1 MTVKIVTDSLADLPT
16 DLIQALGISVIP
28 LTVNFGFESFR
39 DGVDIDSQQFFARLI
54 SGATTPKTSQP
65 SVGDF
70 AEVYAKLTSG
80 GNDILSIHASGKL
93 SGTINSATQASQD
106 VQGVGIQVIDT
117 LSASLGEGLVVLAAA
132 RLANSGASLDAVAD
146 AAQKAA
152 SKLNIYFVLDTLE
165 YLQKGGRIGK
175 AQQLFGTLL
184 SIKPILTLHDGEV
197 HPFERVRTRAKAV
210 QRMREI
216 IETSGPYVEAA
227 VLHATT
233 PQEMEALASFVQP
246 LSPNTSVIKGT
257 IGPIIGTYT
266 GPGVLGVAT
275 LRE

>member
-1 MTVKIVTDSLADLPT
+1 MTVSIVTDSLADLPA
-16 DLIQALGISVIP
+16 DLVQALGISVVP
-28 LTVNFGFESFR
+28 LTVNFGLESFR
-39 DGVDIDSQQFFARLI
+39 DSVDIDSQQFFAQLV
-54 SGATTPKTSQP
+54 SDATMPKTSQP

-70 AEVYAKLTSG
+70 AEVYTKLASG

-93 SGTINSATQASQD
+93 SGTINSATQASKD

-117 LSASLGEGLVVLAAA
+117 LNASLGEGLVALAAA
-132 RLANSGASLDAVAD
+132 RLANSGAALDAVAD
-146 AAQKAA
+146 AARNAV
-152 SKLNIYFVLDTLE
+152 SKLNLYFVLDTLE

-197 HPFERVRTRAKAV
+197 HPLERVRTRAKAV

-216 IETSGPYVEAA
+216 VEAGGPYAEAA

-246 LSPNTSVIKGT
+246 LAPNTPVIRGT

-275 LRE
+275 LRA